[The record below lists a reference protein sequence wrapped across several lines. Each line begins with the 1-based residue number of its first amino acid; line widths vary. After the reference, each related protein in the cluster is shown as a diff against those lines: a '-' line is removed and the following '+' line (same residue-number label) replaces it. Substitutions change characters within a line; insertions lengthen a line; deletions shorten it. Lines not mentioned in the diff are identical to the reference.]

1 MSYIDQVLQPGEQI
15 VHRAKLHWFIYLH
28 ALATSALAAALLIAG
43 SYLPDRIAYIPG
55 LLVGAV
61 AIYAWLGAW
70 IRRST
75 TELAVTN
82 RRIIIKRGWI
92 SRRTIEMNMDKVESV
107 DVLQSLMGRIFDY
120 GDIVVRGTGAGLEPL
135 RTVGSPLKLRSFVTA
150 R

>member
-28 ALATSALAAALLIAG
+28 ALATTALAAALLIAG
-43 SYLPDRIAYIPG
+43 NYFGDRIAYVPG
-55 LLVGAV
+55 VLVGIV
-61 AIYAWLGAW
+61 ALYAWLGAW

-120 GDIVVRGTGAGLEPL
+120 GDIVVRGTGSGLEPL

>member
-28 ALATSALAAALLIAG
+28 ALATSALAVALLIAG

-55 LLVGAV
+55 LLVGVV